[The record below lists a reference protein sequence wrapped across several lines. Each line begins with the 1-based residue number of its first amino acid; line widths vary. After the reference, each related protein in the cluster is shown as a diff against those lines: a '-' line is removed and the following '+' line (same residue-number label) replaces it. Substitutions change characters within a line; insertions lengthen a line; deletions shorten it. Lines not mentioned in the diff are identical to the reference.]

1 MITMTQDR
9 IETFQVSVSAVPP
22 GFSSLFRQRLR
33 DLGFGSEVDR
43 ERLGEL
49 CGSASAANQFLAK
62 ASNMGALVPT
72 DWGRYVVASKE
83 TIRLIAR
90 IGHPAY
96 RRFVSWQRH
105 LPEIVEEGILFA
117 APYLWRET
125 ELNVERPM
133 PVIGLDPEQ
142 DTLEGHPPQWDVFY
156 MDLDETRD
164 WELVL
169 DGETVDTFQTPGPV
183 GVVILLRASLD
194 PRWRQAAT
202 VFPQNQG
209 ANSLAEEINTLHLA
223 EAPRGR
229 SSVSL
234 GAGPPHRR
242 RLRAPPWYVEKVD
255 ERARRNAFE
264 EALGDA

>member
-1 MITMTQDR
+1 MTQGE
-9 IETFQVSVSAVPP
+9 IETFEVSASSVPP
-22 GFSSLFRQRLR
+22 GFSPLFRQRLR

-43 ERLGEL
+43 ARLEEL
-49 CGSASAANQFLAK
+49 CGSESAANQFLAK

-72 DWGRYVVASKE
+72 DWGRYTVASEE
-83 TIRLIAR
+83 TVQRIAR
-90 IGHPAY
+90 IGHDAY

-105 LPEIVEEGILFA
+105 LPEIAEEDVLFA

-125 ELNVERPM
+125 ELNVERLM

-142 DTLEGHPPQWDVFY
+142 DTLEGHPPQWGAFY
-156 MDLDETRD
+156 MDLDEARD

-169 DGETVDTFQTPGPV
+169 DGEAVGTFQTPGPLE
-183 GVVILLRASLD
+183 VVVLLRASLD
-194 PRWRQAAT
+194 PRWRQAARA
-202 VFPQNQG
+202 FPQNQG
-209 ANSLAEEINTLHLA
+209 ADSLAEEMNNLRLD

-242 RLRAPPWYVEKVD
+242 RLLAPPWYIEKVD
-255 ERARRNAFE
+255 ERARRSAFG